1 MTEYATFFR
10 YLHLTLAITILLG
23 LHAGPGRAELLEK
36 VVAVVNG
43 EVITQTE
50 LEAEGRKLFLQLRQS
65 TPAAELDNTLAAAR
79 RQVLSNLIDDLLIS
93 QKAKELRVDVTEAEL
108 DSAIAKISTDNNM
121 TEAELLAE
129 LARSG
134 RSLVEYRRKLADQ
147 IRHSKLVSYEVRSK
161 IVISE
166 EKAREY
172 YATVYAQRQTP
183 PGYHLLQIGLTWGTP
198 ESAADTQAKARQ
210 KAAGLRKLAVAGQD
224 FRELARSFSELP
236 SAKDGG
242 DLGFFTED
250 EMAAEVRAVI
260 VGLEPG
266 RISEVI
272 ATPNSYQFYLVLARN
287 LNGAPEFPP
296 FAESSAEIFEL
307 LRQEE
312 LATRYKKWLAEI
324 KEQAI
329 IKELL

>member
-1 MTEYATFFR
+1 MTGYLTSCR
-10 YLHLTLAITILLG
+10 YLHLILAVTILLG
-23 LHAGPGRAELLEK
+23 AAAGPARAELVEK

-50 LEAEGRKLFLQLRQS
+50 LEAEGKSLFIQLRQS
-65 TPAAELDNTLAAAR
+65 TPAADLDETLAAAR
-79 RQVLSNLIDDLLIS
+79 QQILGNLIDDLLIS
-93 QKAKELRVDVTEAEL
+93 QKAKELRIDVSEAEL
-108 DSAIAKISTDNNM
+108 DNAIAKISADNNL

-129 LARSG
+129 LAKTG
-134 RSLVEYRRKLADQ
+134 RSLDGYRRKLANQ

-172 YATVYAQRQTP
+172 YETVYSQQPIP

-198 ESAADTQAKARQ
+198 GSAADTPAQARQ
-210 KAAGLRKLAVAGQD
+210 KAEGLRKLATAGQD
-224 FRELARSFSELP
+224 FRDLAHSFSELP

-260 VGLEPG
+260 NGLEPG
-266 RISEVI
+266 RLSEI
-272 ATPNSYQFYLVLARN
+272 IETPNSFQFYRVLARN
-287 LNGAPEFPP
+287 LNGAPEYPP
-296 FAESSAEIFEL
+296 FAEIRDEILEL

-312 LATRYKKWLAEI
+312 LEKRYKKWLAEI

-329 IKELL
+329 IKELP